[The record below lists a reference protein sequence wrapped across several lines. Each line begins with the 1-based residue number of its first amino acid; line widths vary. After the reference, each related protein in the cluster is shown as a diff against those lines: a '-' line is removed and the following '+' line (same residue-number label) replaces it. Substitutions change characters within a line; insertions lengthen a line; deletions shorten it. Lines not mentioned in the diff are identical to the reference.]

1 MSSEVQNLPFTL
13 QSHKLAIVVA
23 SVLYAWQSKHFEFGQ
38 VSIDPFDQ
46 TFIRVLTLSS
56 TFAVASPAGIA
67 TSVVQEKRYRRKK
80 ESGSKQQAL
89 NMLA

>member
-1 MSSEVQNLPFTL
+1 M
-13 QSHKLAIVVA
+13 AIVVA
-23 SVLYAWQSKHFEFGQ
+23 SVLYAWQSKHFKFGQ

-56 TFAVASPAGIA
+56 TFAVASPAGIV
-67 TSVVQEKRYRRKK
+67 TSVVQGKRYRYAQGHRRKK

-89 NMLA
+89 NILA